1 MSTLDAEALA
11 TLTPEEREAIQS
23 TDMSPEEIAALQR
36 IADGAGTG
44 AAGDGD
50 DDDDDP
56 ADGAGQAA
64 PPVEGQGAAPS
75 PTPAPAQVPAP
86 TAQAEAAPAAAA
98 APEPRAPRYEAK
110 LPEDYDAKV
119 QNLSERE
126 AELKR
131 MFKSGEIEF
140 DDFEA
145 QRDELLRER
154 EQLTI
159 VRTKAE
165 ISQEM
170 TAQTAE
176 QQWLNTVQT
185 FVSSTAQLPADKGGI
200 DYRIDT
206 EKAADL
212 DTFVKTLAARNEHAD
227 KSMDWFLK
235 EAHRRVLALHSL
247 GSQASAPAPA
257 PSPPPAPVSRKPSLE
272 AVPTTLAQVPG
283 GDGPGDV
290 TGEFSDVLSLEGL
303 EYEQA
308 IARMTPSQRERFLR
322 AA

>member
-11 TLTPEEREAIQS
+11 TLTPEEREAIES
-23 TDMSPEEIAALQR
+23 TDMSPEEMAAMQR
-36 IADGAGTG
+36 IADAQAGESG
-44 AAGDGD
+44 AAANDGD
-50 DDDDDP
+50 DGDD
-56 ADGAGQAA
+56 ADADAEGA
-64 PPVEGQGAAPS
+64 PPVEDQGAAAAPAQA
-75 PTPAPAQVPAP
+75 PAPAALD
-86 TAQAEAAPAAAA
+86 AAPAVTP

-185 FVSSTAQLPADKGGI
+185 FVSATAQLPADKGGI
-200 DYRIDT
+200 DYRVDT
-206 EKAADL
+206 DKAADL

-257 PSPPPAPVSRKPSLE
+257 PSPAPAPVSRKPSLE